1 MMATASRLRQV
12 GWLASLGLCF
22 AVFVVLSFN
31 VHAVKSEV
39 RLAERKI
46 VALERET
53 MILETE
59 FQARSSQRQLANWN
73 AVEFGYDTP
82 NADQYIDG
90 NRQLASLGQ
99 PQSPNAPE
107 PIKVMSEPTGKLA
120 ANSARKDMV
129 SPISGEPL
137 TMASVQLETD
147 TVTAFGDAFGEFL
160 IEASPIRAAQAQ
172 TPPADRGGDQGE

>member
-1 MMATASRLRQV
+1 MMATSSRLRQV

-53 MILETE
+53 LILETE

-82 NADQYIDG
+82 SADQYLDG
-90 NRQLASLGQ
+90 ERQLASLGQ
-99 PQSPNAPE
+99 PQSPGAPE

-120 ANSARKDMV
+120 ANSTRKEMV
-129 SPISGEPL
+129 SPISGEPVTL
-137 TMASVQLETD
+137 ASNQVEPD
-147 TVTAFGDAFGEFL
+147 TATAFSDAFGEFL